1 MSVHV
6 LEIEDSFCQTQET
19 YFVNKE
25 DAEKAK
31 EYLEAKNDEYSYT
44 VYDFGLPEVT
54 TFEQFVKFMDRNN
67 ARD

>member
-1 MSVHV
+1 MKVHV

-19 YFVNKE
+19 YFVNKV

-31 EYLEAKNDEYSYT
+31 RYLESKNDEYSYA
-44 VYDFGLPEVT
+44 VYPSSLPEVT